1 MHLKYLLKL
10 KIMKNTIMKKIRNP
24 LISGYKVTVDD
35 ILDKSKP
42 ELISK
47 IENGMY
53 DFTNEKLL
61 EMAVAGWM
69 IYAAQ
74 LIIER
79 NARECDKKGIRAS
92 FFQEKK
98 KYINRA
104 VEGFEQMRKALS
116 VGFDDWFEKVFHDKA
131 EYCTYVHATANDFV
145 KLGILFLSRT
155 EDCLERRDEVLKAI
169 REMPAVDNE
178 TDYEKV
184 LEYYYRKF

>member
-10 KIMKNTIMKKIRNP
+10 KTMKNMMKKKIRNP

-92 FFQEKK
+92 FFQDRK

-104 VEGFEQMRKALS
+104 VEGFEQMQKALS

>member
-10 KIMKNTIMKKIRNP
+10 KTMKNMMKKKIRNP

-92 FFQEKK
+92 FFQDRK

>member
-10 KIMKNTIMKKIRNP
+10 KTMKNTIMKKIKNP
-24 LISGYKVTVDD
+24 LISGYKVGVQDV
-35 ILDKSKP
+35 LEKKKPALVSK
-42 ELISK
+42 L
-47 IENGMY
+47 ENGMF
-53 DFTNEKLL
+53 DFSNEKLL

-79 NARECDKKGIRAS
+79 NARECDKNGLRAS
-92 FFQEKK
+92 FFQERK

-104 VEGFEQMRKALS
+104 VEGFEQMQKALS

>member
-92 FFQEKK
+92 FFQDRK

>member
-1 MHLKYLLKL
+1 M
-10 KIMKNTIMKKIRNP
+10 MKKIKNP
-24 LISGYKVTVDD
+24 LISGYKVGVQDV
-35 ILDKSKP
+35 LDKKKPALVSKM
-42 ELISK
+42 
-47 IENGMY
+47 ENGMF
-53 DFTNEKLL
+53 DFSNEKLL

-79 NARECDKKGIRAS
+79 NARECDQNGLRAS
-92 FFQEKK
+92 FFQERK

>member
-10 KIMKNTIMKKIRNP
+10 KTMKNTIMKKIRNP

-69 IYAAQ
+69 IYGAQ

-92 FFQEKK
+92 FFQDRK

>member
-10 KIMKNTIMKKIRNP
+10 KTMKNTIMKKIRNP

-92 FFQEKK
+92 FFQDRK

-155 EDCLERRDEVLKAI
+155 EDCLERRDEVLKVI

>member
-10 KIMKNTIMKKIRNP
+10 KTMKNTIMKKIRNP

-92 FFQEKK
+92 FFQDRK

>member
-10 KIMKNTIMKKIRNP
+10 KTMKNMMKKKIRNP

-69 IYAAQ
+69 IYGAQ

-92 FFQEKK
+92 FFQDRK